1 MEEIYRDLMGPQFY
15 VISQDH
21 YIDLRNSESMLM
33 QMAHEVFN
41 DTHRENGD
49 QKIVLSRAEI
59 NYFFA
64 GIGELIGRALDGVGR
79 DNGILPWN
87 KVWQ

>member
-1 MEEIYRDLMGPQFY
+1 MEENDFGPTGPQFY
-15 VISQDH
+15 VISEGH
-21 YIDLRNSESMLM
+21 YIDLRHTESVMM

-41 DTHRENGD
+41 DSHREADN
-49 QKIVLSRAEI
+49 QRLVLSRAEL
-59 NYFFA
+59 NYLFA

-87 KVWQ
+87 GVRQ